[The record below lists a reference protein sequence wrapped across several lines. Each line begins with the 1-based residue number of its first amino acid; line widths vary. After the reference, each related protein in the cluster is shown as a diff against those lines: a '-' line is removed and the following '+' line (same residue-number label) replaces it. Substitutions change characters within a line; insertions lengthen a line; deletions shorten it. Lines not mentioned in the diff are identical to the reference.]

1 METSNK
7 FSLVVGACVSFFP
20 LLFWFFFFPSA
31 SLPVRTALADVL
43 GPTID
48 WSNSSQSSGETHR
61 PLCGGQP
68 FTLLAFQKSL
78 SPHCIHFLSR
88 QKKKKKKNN
97 PNSFL
102 RFLTLPQE
110 CRSRNEDVPHV
121 TRGASSTAAQRLK
134 ALLPLWDETKS
145 NVDARRRT
153 SWWVKLPCERRSCSL
168 LRCRGCDVGTADFLI
183 FFLFS
188 FCLRTAMDAPKKKPN
203 KPTGLPG
210 GDERS
215 RSIIY
220 NHSKSSHGGV
230 VANIPTPVFYEPAT
244 LSHAKHDRVAL
255 LSLMAERR

>member
-1 METSNK
+1 M
-7 FSLVVGACVSFFP
+7 FLFFP
-20 LLFWFFFFPSA
+20 FCFVFFFFH
-31 SLPVRTALADVL
+31 LRL
-43 GPTID
+43 
-48 WSNSSQSSGETHR
+48 SQSARRWPTYSAR
-61 PLCGGQP
+61 PLIGQ
-68 FTLLAFQKSL
+68 TLHSRLVRRTDRCVEGSRSL
-78 SPHCIHFLSR
+78 CWLSKR
-88 QKKKKKKNN
+88 VSHHTASTSCHVKRKKRKKNN

-210 GDERS
+210 DDERS